1 MNGKVVHFEVPATR
15 LKRAQS
21 FYKDV
26 FGWQIMEMPEFN
38 YTMVG
43 TTPSDKNGVP
53 TEVGAINGGMMKKT
67 TRFKCPIITIQV
79 DDIDAALKEVAEH
92 GGKAAVKKTE
102 IGQNMG
108 FTAYFKDTEGNLM
121 GLYQSAR

>member
-1 MNGKVVHFEVPATR
+1 MNGKVVHFEVPAVK
-15 LKRAQS
+15 LNRAQS

-26 FGWQIMEMPEFN
+26 FGWQIKEMPEFN

-43 TTPSDKNGVP
+43 TTPSDKNGMP
-53 TEVGAINGGMMKKT
+53 TEVGAINGGMMKRT
-67 TRFKCPIITIQV
+67 ARFKGPIITIQV
-79 DDIDAALKEVAEH
+79 DDIEAALKEITSH
-92 GGKAAVKKTE
+92 GGKSIVRKTE

-121 GLYQSAR
+121 GLYQSTG

>member
-1 MNGKVVHFEVPATR
+1 MNGKVVHFEVPASK

-26 FGWQIMEMPEFN
+26 FGWQMNEMPEMD

-53 TEVGAINGGMMKKT
+53 TEPGAINGGMMKRTK
-67 TRFKCPIITIQV
+67 RFPGPIITIQV
-79 DDIDAALKEVAEH
+79 DDIDATLEDVKKH
-92 GGKAAVKKTE
+92 GGKAVVKKTP
-102 IGQNMG
+102 IGEFG
-108 FTAYFKDTEGNLM
+108 FSAYFKDSEGNLM
-121 GLYQSAR
+121 GLFQLPAA